1 MERATTADREYRKGT
16 SVMTS
21 SKRWTAARAVA
32 AGLAA
37 GMFLLMSG
45 DRGGLA
51 ATPPGIDPLEI
62 LNLQIRANAIVIL
75 DSSGSMAETLAPSAG
90 DLAGDDPNSK
100 LYQAKAVLT
109 QVIRDNERKVSF
121 QFGQY
126 EQPGVGAQA
135 GEMAVPTVE
144 ASTYDPGNASGGAV
158 LSTERFLYST
168 TSARTANLVTNEL
181 TVDLRSYIV
190 PNNARIYLIENGT
203 SNVNAPV
210 AAGLYPTGTALAL
223 ALSTAASNAGTGGN
237 AYTVTYMDNHRFRF
251 RRTTGTQSFTL
262 RWSQM
267 GTGDNLTLR
276 NLIGGSTT
284 DQAAAGTPPEAT
296 TANDSRGAIDLRR
309 RSDTEF
315 VESGVTFYKL
325 FARRFFNGQRL
336 VLRQS
341 SNATSAAPTAAP
353 ASLGNG
359 DVVCS
364 VTPAIGTTGV
374 GGTGQLAVAT
384 DPFSARDQ
392 PWVELVRGDASCNAA
407 AGAQASRFYF
417 SSVPRGNY
425 AASPAAGQPEY
436 IPGGGEWRRL
446 DTGPNPDVW
455 IPWGADNTCGGFESL
470 VSLQPCT
477 NNAQFNLIAPHL
489 KLEVEIDPVT
499 RLPIGYTENTDGSI
513 TPPTEPT
520 VQGIRAGGSTPISES
535 IADVDAEFTST
546 LWPTISA
553 YGANGPFPKT
563 FLIFLTDGDDTC
575 QTADGGTSIGD
586 DNMAL
591 RAAYRA
597 QLLRQS
603 IDTSTP
609 RRAEASSISTFVIAF
624 GSGASATRSNWIS
637 YGGSGMIGGG
647 GAGQIPLVNHG
658 GAIGQA
664 WSRGPTAAELATCTT
679 CRPASIATNPAELA
693 AALQSAIEQ
702 GQTVGVFS
710 DQQSVTESIFEL
722 AYRAQANLDPFESNR
737 YDFSVP
743 ILLQSTFE
751 MPSFEGRLK
760 AFRRQGNA
768 SVQEWDAGQKL
779 QDRVAAEVGVLPRTW
794 TELRGTGTTDDVLS
808 TDALIERRIYTTS
821 GNGVYGV
828 TVADLLDN
836 FATPPA
842 RLTLWPTEASIDP
855 VPVSN
860 SYPAGKLDIAL
871 GISPG
876 LMSFSELQATFGA
889 CTASTVGGALP
900 ADCTAA
906 SGRAVQEAR
915 RAILAYTAGA
925 ELLRDGAGAI
935 RTSAGEIQFRLRNWI
950 LAESTLAAPAAVG
963 PPPDERTKF
972 HVAEY
977 QNFIKGPS
985 GDALKMGFGLT
996 EPPDATDETTA
1007 DSTHQPVMSVVYH
1020 AANDM
1025 LHAFRA
1031 GPCNKEQACVGTS
1044 LIETGGEEL
1053 WGFVPYDLLGA
1064 LKGRL
1069 QPQGRTNHTY
1079 MLSAPVRLA
1088 DVFVPGSFSRT
1099 VEGTTI
1105 SSNEGVWRVMI
1116 FLGRGIG
1123 GKYVTALDVTAP
1135 GQFNLHSL
1143 KTTGPIPIW
1152 NRGNP
1157 DTHDGQVGGVA
1168 NNSLEPNDLAAYA
1181 EMGQT
1186 WSIPAIGFVRRAGNV
1201 TTRTPGGVEY
1211 AAYMGSGYA
1220 NNAGCTSGC
1229 EGARFYALDALT
1241 GDVIASH
1248 NVGNRNNAATPFT
1261 NVIAAGP
1268 AVFQPERVSFRP
1280 QGGINESILEAN
1292 AVYFN
1297 DIHGRVWKTL
1307 TNNPGN
1313 APLMLADV
1321 NGTGVTQHPLGVSPA
1336 LLNYEDP
1343 LSQGGNG
1350 MERPHLYVESGN
1362 DNRIFLPTDP
1372 VPTTPPF
1379 KAWGLIDRNPDDSND
1394 AGGDGVTG
1402 PVKVLFAKDFPA
1414 LYRGTTQAATAFE
1427 SVGLGR
1433 VFIAGTRFNPPGTT
1447 NAPPPPPCRSS
1458 FDSILFALGAASG
1471 NAAFDLNSGNDEYV
1485 EYRDE
1490 KVMSVQAVRG
1500 HVVVDRGLGA
1510 EIAPTPPPAVLI
1522 SQPVPGSVFNG
1533 ISIPENYAIANRETP
1548 FRAQPTLCR

>member
-1 MERATTADREYRKGT
+1 MSRT
-16 SVMTS
+16 
-21 SKRWTAARAVA
+21 RWASLNR
-32 AGLAA
+32 AGLL
-37 GMFLLMSG
+37 GLLSALILVVSG
-45 DRGGLA
+45 DRGAYTAPGIDI
-51 ATPPGIDPLEI
+51 GIDPLEI
-62 LNLQIRANAIVIL
+62 LNLQIRANAILVL
-75 DSSGSMAETLAPSAG
+75 DSSGSMAESPGVGAG
-90 DLAGDDPNSK
+90 DTGGDDPTSK
-100 LYQAKAVLT
+100 MFLAKDVLKT
-109 QVIRDNERKVSF
+109 FVLANERKVSF
-121 QFGQY
+121 MFGQY
-126 EQPGVGAQA
+126 EQPGVGPIQTTP
-135 GEMAVPTVE
+135 MTIPT
-144 ASTYDPGNASGGAV
+144 SGIG
-158 LSTERFLYST
+158 RFLYT
-168 TSARTANLVTNEL
+168 TTTMPATEL
-181 TVDLRSYIV
+181 TVDFRAPYSFSQAQFI
-190 PNNARIYLIENGT
+190 RIRENGST
-203 SNVNAPV
+203 TNQPDCPV
-210 AAGLYPTGTALAL
+210 PAGRPHLAL
-223 ALSTAASNAGTGGN
+223 AVEQALNACSGGN
-237 AYTVTYMDNHRFRF
+237 TYSVSVNDNNQYRITRL
-251 RRTTGTQSFTL
+251 TGTRTFAI
-262 RWSQM
+262 RWSDM
-267 GTGDNLTLR
+267 GTANAIEVRAAMGNVTASSGFTNGPYDTPNDAGGTLW
-276 NLIGGSTT
+276 
-284 DQAAAGTPPEAT
+284 
-296 TANDSRGAIDLRR
+296 LRR
-309 RSDTEF
+309 GSNNDFTDTA
-315 VESGVTFYKL
+315 THYLL
-325 FARRFFNGQRL
+325 FASRFFNGQTIVVRPDGIPCA
-336 VLRQS
+336 V
-341 SNATSAAPTAAP
+341 PT
-353 ASLGNG
+353 
-359 DVVCS
+359 
-364 VTPAIGTTGV
+364 TPAIGATGA
-374 GGTGQLAVAT
+374 GGTGTAADPAYVTLSLA
-384 DPFSARDQ
+384 
-392 PWVELVRGDASCNAA
+392 DASCTSPATPQTA
-407 AGAQASRFYF
+407 KFVF
-417 SSVPRGNY
+417 SSVPRGGNF
-425 AASPAAGQPEY
+425 AGTADD
-436 IPGGGEWRRL
+436 GEWR
-446 DTGPNPDVW
+446 T
-455 IPWGADNTCGGFESL
+455 WGGTTTCGGFEGL
-470 VSLQPCT
+470 LDLQSCT
-477 NNAQFNLIAPHL
+477 VQQQLTLFAPFL
-489 KLEVEIDPVT
+489 QNEIPIDPST
-499 RLPIGYTENTDGSI
+499 RWPVGYVESATGAI
-513 TPPTEPT
+513 TTQPS
-520 VQGIRAGGSTPISES
+520 VGGMRSAGNTPIAET
-535 IADVDAEFTST
+535 IIDVKDKFTNDPD
-546 LWPTISA
+546 LWPAISA
-553 YGANGPFPKT
+553 YGGGNGPFPKT